1 MPHRIVNPPEL
12 GPPSGFSH
20 AVVAG
25 NMVYLAGQIGTGRTV
40 LDQFDGALSNLLT
53 ALRGAGG
60 EPSDL
65 VPLQVFVTDVAD
77 YQAVLPRSRTHVAQ
91 ALRRPLPDDGA
102 VRRHRPVRPGG
113 DGRADG
119 RGRVSQMSD
128 ALDLHLSD
136 EHRRLYEQTL
146 ALGAE
151 KLRAGRSSRNAGR
164 GSIAG

>member
-25 NMVYLAGQIGTGRTV
+25 NMVYLAGQIGPGRTV

-65 VPLQVFVTDVAD
+65 VQLQVFVTDVAA
-77 YQAVLPRSRTHVAQ
+77 YQAVLPGLGRTWRNHFGDHYPTMGLFGVTALFDPEAMVEVMGVAVLQ
-91 ALRRPLPDDGA
+91 
-102 VRRHRPVRPGG
+102 
-113 DGRADG
+113 
-119 RGRVSQMSD
+119 
-128 ALDLHLSD
+128 
-136 EHRRLYEQTL
+136 
-146 ALGAE
+146 
-151 KLRAGRSSRNAGR
+151 K
-164 GSIAG
+164 